1 MSDVIE
7 AASSARS
14 KCRACR
20 EKIEKG
26 VLRFGESVP
35 NAFGEGDATHWFH
48 LPCAAERRPE
58 KLAAALESYEG
69 EVPDREELTQ
79 IVKDGAA
86 NEKLA
91 DVRRAEHAPSGRA
104 SCQQCHEKIPKDDL
118 RVAFERE
125 PSEGQTMAT
134 TAYVHLACSAQFFG
148 SVGLRAK
155 LLRTS
160 PELGDEDKTAIE
172 AAIPA

>member
-7 AASSARS
+7 PASSARS

-26 VLRFGESVP
+26 ELRFGESVP

-48 LPCAAERRPE
+48 VRCAAERRPE

-69 EVPDREELTQ
+69 DVPDREALTQ
-79 IVKDGAA
+79 VVKDAAA
-86 NEKLA
+86 NPKLA

-104 SCQQCHEKIPKDDL
+104 SCQKCHEKIAKDEL

-125 PSEGQTMAT
+125 PTEGQAMAT
-134 TAYVHLACSAQFFG
+134 TAYVHLACSAEFFG
-148 SVGLRAK
+148 NVGLAAK
-155 LLRTS
+155 LKRTS
-160 PELGDEDKTAIE
+160 PELTDDDRAAIDT
-172 AAIPA
+172 AIPA